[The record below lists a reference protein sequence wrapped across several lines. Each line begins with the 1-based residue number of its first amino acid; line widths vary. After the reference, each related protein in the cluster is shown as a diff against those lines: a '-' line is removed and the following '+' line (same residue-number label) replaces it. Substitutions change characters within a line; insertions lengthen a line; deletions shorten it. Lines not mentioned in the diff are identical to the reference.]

1 MAKSLF
7 LIKGNIC
14 AERVRLGRA
23 LQKPPMTQ
31 DDLARKIQFM
41 GMDMTPLI
49 ISSVGWLLG
58 VAIRIV
64 AALFGDY
71 MYKRSAESAI
81 NSVREKAD
89 EDYDMKQYAYEL
101 QKKGGVDLAMG
112 LLGLFIVRFGTY
124 FLYMI

>member
-49 ISSVGWLLG
+49 ISRIEKNQRHVCDAELRILAKALG
-58 VAIRIV
+58 VTMDW
-64 AALFGDY
+64 LCGDSDEV
-71 MYKRSAESAI
+71 KI
-81 NSVREKAD
+81 N
-89 EDYDMKQYAYEL
+89 
-101 QKKGGVDLAMG
+101 
-112 LLGLFIVRFGTY
+112 
-124 FLYMI
+124 

>member
-14 AERVRLGRA
+14 AERVRLGIA

-49 ISSVGWLLG
+49 ISRIEKNQRHVCDAELRILAKALG
-58 VAIRIV
+58 VTMDW
-64 AALFGDY
+64 LCGDSDEI
-71 MYKRSAESAI
+71 KI
-81 NSVREKAD
+81 N
-89 EDYDMKQYAYEL
+89 
-101 QKKGGVDLAMG
+101 
-112 LLGLFIVRFGTY
+112 
-124 FLYMI
+124 